1 MLENELIGS
10 TENEDGAKEIV
21 KTENVNNQNLESFEK
36 QDEVNHKK
44 TFEEIMANRD
54 ALKKRQKELEKD
66 KALKKQREKKK
77 SQQKYIR
84 DKDNYFSYYD
94 DIKVGSHK
102 IVDW

>member
-1 MLENELIGS
+1 MEKVELNNINSNIGEN
-10 TENEDGAKEIV
+10 
-21 KTENVNNQNLESFEK
+21 
-36 QDEVNHKK
+36 KK
-44 TFEEIMANRD
+44 TLEEIIANRD
-54 ALKKRQKELEKD
+54 ALKKKQRELEKD

-77 SQQKYIR
+77 EKQKYIR